1 MGYHNT
7 FLKIACPLC
16 GRETDSTDLKYTDY
30 SNNGLGYYECYRC
43 DCGASFS
50 VKVLIDEDA
59 VR

>member
-30 SNNGLGYYECYRC
+30 SNNGLGYYECYN
-43 DCGASFS
+43 ATAAHLS
-50 VKVLIDEDA
+50 A
-59 VR
+59 